1 MEKEGKSGEGTWG
14 LGESG
19 PPAVRAHVHGALS
32 SDQPHLGLS
41 VNTGACTLRRRSVI
55 PSPRP
60 WGDGESL
67 YGSGGSWT
75 P

>member
-1 MEKEGKSGEGTWG
+1 MEKARGVWERPGRPLCARTCMI
-14 LGESG
+14 
-19 PPAVRAHVHGALS
+19 VLS

-41 VNTGACTLRRRSVI
+41 VNAGACTLRRRSVI